1 MANIKP
7 YLDNI
12 ANAEYGEDVRG
23 SLINALI
30 KVNDDNDSYND
41 LKEEVIAARDDIN
54 DKVDQFD

>member
-30 KVNDDNDSYND
+30 KVNDDNDSYKRSIQECSMIMN
-41 LKEEVIAARDDIN
+41 
-54 DKVDQFD
+54 